1 MQLFGLVTQPLSLGG
16 GGGGGE
22 GGREVLLLG
31 KVIIKYYRYV
41 MILWI
46 YN

>member
-16 GGGGGE
+16 GGGGG
-22 GGREVLLLG
+22 REVLSLG

>member
-1 MQLFGLVTQPLSLGG
+1 MQLFGLVTQPLSL
-16 GGGGGE
+16 GGGE

>member
-1 MQLFGLVTQPLSLGG
+1 MQLFGLVTQHLSLGG
-16 GGGGGE
+16 R
-22 GGREVLLLG
+22 GGREVLLG

>member
-16 GGGGGE
+16 GGGGG
-22 GGREVLLLG
+22 EVLLLG

>member
-1 MQLFGLVTQPLSLGG
+1 MQLFGLVTQHLSLV
-16 GGGGGE
+16 GGE

>member
-1 MQLFGLVTQPLSLGG
+1 MQLFGLVTQHLSLGG
-16 GGGGGE
+16 R
-22 GGREVLLLG
+22 GGREMLLLG

>member
-16 GGGGGE
+16 GGRE
-22 GGREVLLLG
+22 EGREVLLLG

>member
-1 MQLFGLVTQPLSLGG
+1 MQLFGLVTQPLSLWGGVGG
-16 GGGGGE
+16 G

>member
-16 GGGGGE
+16 GGGG

>member
-16 GGGGGE
+16 GGG
-22 GGREVLLLG
+22 REVFLLG

>member
-16 GGGGGE
+16 GGEGGE
-22 GGREVLLLG
+22 VLSLG

>member
-1 MQLFGLVTQPLSLGG
+1 MQLFGLVTQHLSLGG
-16 GGGGGE
+16 R
-22 GGREVLLLG
+22 GGREVLLG

-41 MILWI
+41 VILWI

>member
-16 GGGGGE
+16 GG

>member
-1 MQLFGLVTQPLSLGG
+1 MQLFGLVTQPLSL
-16 GGGGGE
+16 GGGGE

>member
-16 GGGGGE
+16 GGG